1 MERVRVKISIVIL
14 ETAIVIFGRAC
25 GIERVI
31 GISGRVM
38 VVVESSQ
45 HFSIF
50 TALNVE
56 SKVLVD
62 LQFDKLNCLNLGKRG
77 VDKYSRLSWQHC
89 FQSVNPSPNLVTQTP
104 GN

>member
-1 MERVRVKISIVIL
+1 
-14 ETAIVIFGRAC
+14 
-25 GIERVI
+25 
-31 GISGRVM
+31 M

-50 TALNVE
+50 TAVNFE

-62 LQFDKLNCLNLGKRG
+62 LQFDKLNCLNLGG
-77 VDKYSRLSWQHC
+77 SGIDKSSGLSWQHC